1 MSATTD
7 LRSFI
12 AGKAGQTF
20 TTAQL
25 AEHCEANI
33 NSIYAALSKMAING
47 ELVRVD
53 SGKYQVPDGVPPAT
67 ERETT
72 DSDDAV
78 IVAPPRKALAPKT
91 RPSIEVGGF
100 SSGRLVIARG
110 ATVLELDAG
119 EAELVG
125 QFLAR
130 WRT

>member
-7 LRSFI
+7 LRAFI
-12 AGKAGQTF
+12 AGKPGQVF

-53 SGKYQVPDGVPPAT
+53 TGKYQVPEDVPPAT
-67 ERETT
+67 ERET
-72 DSDDAV
+72 SDAADTV
-78 IVAPPRKALAPKT
+78 VVAPPRKAQAPKT
-91 RPSIEVGGF
+91 RPSLEVGVF
-100 SSGRLVIARG
+100 SSGRLVIVRG
-110 ATVLELDAG
+110 MTVLELDAA
-119 EAELVG
+119 EAELVA
-125 QFLAR
+125 QFLTR

>member
-7 LRSFI
+7 LRAFI

-53 SGKYQVPDGVPPAT
+53 TGKYKVPDGVPSAT
-67 ERETT
+67 ELETT
-72 DSDDAV
+72 EPDDAV
-78 IVAPPRKALAPKT
+78 IVAPPRKTPAPKT
-91 RPSIEVGGF
+91 RPTIEVGVF

-119 EAELVG
+119 EAELVA